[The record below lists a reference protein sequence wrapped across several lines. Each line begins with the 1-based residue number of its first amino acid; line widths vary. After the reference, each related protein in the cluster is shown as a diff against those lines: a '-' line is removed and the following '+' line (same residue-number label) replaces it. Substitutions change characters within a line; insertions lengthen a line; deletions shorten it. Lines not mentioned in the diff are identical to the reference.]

1 MQKYDA
7 RVLNEIAATAS
18 GSGDVASRAKRVAEM
33 IRQASGCYW
42 VGIFEIADN
51 EARAVAWTGSEA
63 PAFLRFPLTRGIT
76 RDVVKTARTTIVND
90 VLKDARYLVAFSTTR
105 AEVISPVT
113 DSSGIVVGTIEV
125 DADKVDAF
133 TDSDAQFID
142 QCASRILPLFTKAQ
156 H

>member
-105 AEVISPVT
+105 AEVISSAPSKSMPT
-113 DSSGIVVGTIEV
+113 KSTRLPTLTRNLSIS
-125 DADKVDAF
+125 ALR
-133 TDSDAQFID
+133 
-142 QCASRILPLFTKAQ
+142 ASFRFSPRRSIRRVL
-156 H
+156 